1 MYSTAYSSDK
11 ARERY
16 IKTDQINSSGN
27 KLQFLFYFLLMMKS
41 EDNKSIERNRICSQ
55 PFSAGDNF

>member
-1 MYSTAYSSDK
+1 MYSTAYSSDN

-41 EDNKSIERNRICSQ
+41 EDKSIERNRICSQ